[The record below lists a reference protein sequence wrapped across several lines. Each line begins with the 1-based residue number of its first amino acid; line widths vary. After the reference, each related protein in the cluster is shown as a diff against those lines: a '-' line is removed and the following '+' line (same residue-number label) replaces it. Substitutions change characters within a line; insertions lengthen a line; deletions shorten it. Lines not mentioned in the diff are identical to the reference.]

1 MFNVI
6 LYFVLIFSLSLCC
19 AMCYGVNLLGIK
31 AAQNK
36 QRKGHFLEIFVWF
49 KKKHF
54 LRVLKRVILAYC
66 QGRIWIYWNCFI
78 KKYTCSFLA
87 PTGAKVVTN
96 HSVRVFQN
104 HSKYSQLNEIFEG
117 LREFQEDVERISRK
131 GGATPCGAC

>member
-1 MFNVI
+1 MFI
-6 LYFVLIFSLSLCC
+6 LYLVLIFSLSLCC

-49 KKKHF
+49 KKKQ
-54 LRVLKRVILAYC
+54 RVLKRVILAYC

-87 PTGAKVVTN
+87 PTGARVVTN
-96 HSVRVFQN
+96 NLLYWF
-104 HSKYSQLNEIFEG
+104 SKLFKILPTECNF
-117 LREFQEDVERISRK
+117 REFLADVKRISWR
-131 GGATPCGAC
+131 GGAMPCWGLLRK